1 MTLAHELQHA
11 VQHAVAHDVWAVN
24 GLVQRSGTI
33 VEALQLTWAD
43 IPIEREA
50 RIVSKAT
57 AIHLFGDG
65 RVEEFIDQKLAEQI
79 ADAADWRFIRTLT
92 PSTSV
97 NLAAETKRLFERVR
111 PFRSAL
117 EDALQQAKDRDNP
130 DYTNVDLSPFF

>member
-50 RIVSKAT
+50 RIVSKTT
-57 AIHLFGDG
+57 AIHLFGER
-65 RVEEFIDQKLAEQI
+65 RVEEFIDQKMAEQV

-97 NLAAETKRLFERVR
+97 NLPAETKRLLERVR
-111 PFRSAL
+111 PFRSVL

-130 DYTNVDLSPFF
+130 DYTNVDLSSFF